1 MTEQRELEKQSQD
14 FAGRLSATVRSVFE
28 DCGEF
33 TANIFPDGS
42 KSVVKQQEKF
52 GIPLRVNGVQI
63 LALKVEYHCCLDR
76 HGRYLAVETSS
87 IEVFAG
93 EKPDRE
99 PLFRYEYVRDPVGAV
114 PAAHIHIHAHRD
126 AFTAAMVR
134 SGKAT
139 RRGSRRANN
148 TGVPSMSEIHFPVGG
163 SRFRPSLEDV
173 LEMLID
179 EFGVDSPSDF
189 RENLRKGRI
198 DWRQIQ
204 LKAAVRDDPA
214 SAVEALKALGYDI
227 QLPPGDEGPS
237 VNRERLQEL

>member
-1 MTEQRELEKQSQD
+1 
-14 FAGRLSATVRSVFE
+14 
-28 DCGEF
+28 
-33 TANIFPDGS
+33 
-42 KSVVKQQEKF
+42 
-52 GIPLRVNGVQI
+52 
-63 LALKVEYHCCLDR
+63 
-76 HGRYLAVETSS
+76 
-87 IEVFAG
+87 
-93 EKPDRE
+93 
-99 PLFRYEYVRDPVGAV
+99 
-114 PAAHIHIHAHRD
+114 
-126 AFTAAMVR
+126 
-134 SGKAT
+134 
-139 RRGSRRANN
+139 
-148 TGVPSMSEIHFPVGG
+148 MSEIHFPVGG